1 MTLSAKWTVA
11 SFFALT
17 SIAAGSVAFSGCT
30 VTSGNP
36 VNSDSGSPITQPE
49 GDGGGGG
56 DSAVATTKCEGNKQA
71 AGDIVS
77 PACQA
82 KLNTSCCTELKTCF
96 DIVLTADATGTR
108 GTDNC
113 DKYRTCLTTC
123 ETSSADGGLDACDSD
138 CVALTQDSVVEAY
151 NAILTC
157 AMKNASDVCK

>member
-36 VNSDSGSPITQPE
+36 VNSDSGTPITTPV
-49 GDGGGGG
+49 GDGGSG
-56 DSAVATTKCEGNKQA
+56 DSAVATKCEGNKQTG
-71 AGDIVS
+71 GDIGS
-77 PACQA
+77 AACQA

-96 DIVLTADATGTR
+96 DIVLTADTTGTR
-108 GTDNC
+108 GTDDC
-113 DKYRTCLTTC
+113 DKYRTCLQTC
-123 ETSSADGGLDACDSD
+123 ETSSTDGGLGACDSD
-138 CVALTQDSVVEAY
+138 CVALTQDTVVEAY